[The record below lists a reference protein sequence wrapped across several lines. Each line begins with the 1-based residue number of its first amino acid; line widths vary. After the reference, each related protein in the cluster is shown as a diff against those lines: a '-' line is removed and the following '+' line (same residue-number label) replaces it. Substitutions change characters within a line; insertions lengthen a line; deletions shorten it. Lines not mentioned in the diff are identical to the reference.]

1 MESVN
6 DTEINYLSQDHL
18 FSIYS
23 MPGQIDH
30 FVVIQ
35 DDSLK
40 SNYSGNGSFLIA
52 PFDNSSD
59 FPFVKITPTRLVKNG
74 RFHINITEENKL
86 KSFSRDEYLDTT
98 NDLIQLIKD
107 GAFEK
112 VVMSRIK
119 FVPNRQEDL
128 YELFLKL
135 KLTYPNAFIY
145 LFNIPNYGCWM
156 GASPELLM
164 QVNGSCKTV
173 ALAGTKPID
182 DEGRKQ
188 TGWASKERDE
198 QAIIE
203 RYIEKNLLLQ
213 KYPFRKKG
221 PFTVRAGNVMH
232 LKSEYYFQTEDEVDY
247 LAKLFHPTPA
257 ICGTPTEKAMEFI
270 RHIEPHNRDYYSGYL
285 GPVGIH
291 DERSLFVNLRCMQIF
306 ENEMALYVGGGIT
319 KDSVANNEWDE
330 TELKARTL
338 LAVLENTYIH
348 ADGIG

>member
-6 DTEINYLSQDHL
+6 DTEINYLNQDHL
-18 FSIYS
+18 FAIYS

-30 FVVIQ
+30 FVLIQ
-35 DDSLK
+35 DENLK
-40 SNYSGNGSFLIA
+40 TNYTGKGTFLIA
-52 PFDNSSD
+52 PFDNSSKS
-59 FPFVKITPTRLVKNG
+59 PFVRIRPNRLVKNG
-74 RFHINITEENKL
+74 RFQINIEKKNQL
-86 KSFSRDEYLDTT
+86 KSFSKDEYLDTT
-98 NDLIQLIKD
+98 NELIQHIKE
-107 GAFEK
+107 GCFEK

-119 FVPNRQEDL
+119 FVANQHKDL

-135 KLTYPNAFIY
+135 KVTYPNAFVY
-145 LFNIPNYGCWM
+145 LFNIPNHGCWM

-173 ALAGTKPID
+173 ALAGTKSID
-182 DEGRKQ
+182 EQGMNQ
-188 TGWASKERDE
+188 IGWATKERNE

-213 KYPFRKKG
+213 KYPFKKKG
-221 PFTVRAGNVMH
+221 PFTVKAGNVMH

-257 ICGTPTEKAMEFI
+257 ICGTPTDKARAFI
-270 RHIEPHNRDYYSGYL
+270 RHIELHNRDYYTGYL
-285 GPVGIH
+285 GPVGIN

-306 ENEMALYVGGGIT
+306 DQEMALYVGGGIT
-319 KDSVANNEWDE
+319 SDSMASKEWDE